1 MAYIEVDD
9 CDEESEDDTK
19 KNSSTAEVDEVEDS
33 DDVDTPKNST
43 VEVDVVSSK
52 NSTTGDT
59 SNEKVYGDYRRLNTK
74 RGSKSPIRKI
84 KRVLCGS
91 YNTRRD

>member
-52 NSTTGDT
+52 NSTT
-59 SNEKVYGDYRRLNTK
+59 
-74 RGSKSPIRKI
+74 
-84 KRVLCGS
+84 
-91 YNTRRD
+91 